1 MASSTASGSAIHWF
15 RKGLRLH
22 DNPALLEACRRSS
35 IVYPVFCMDPHFAKP
50 DTVGVNRYSFLLE
63 SLRDLD
69 SSLRVLGS
77 QLYVLQ
83 GKPADLLPSYAKK
96 WGVDLITFESDSEP
110 YARTRDAQVTHLLEE
125 QGVAVREFCSH
136 TIHSP
141 EAYLAKGGGKAPSV
155 YGSFGKLFASMGP
168 VRADLPPPT
177 DMFIAGMGA
186 GDPAYNVPTLK
197 DLGYA
202 DALEEL
208 DNQRALVGSGKV
220 TKYAGGE
227 TEALKRLQEMVAD
240 KSRAAWVLA
249 FEKPSTSPNALT
261 PSTTV
266 LSPYLKFGCLSPA
279 KFYHELDRIYAANK
293 GKGSQPPMSLHGQLL
308 WREFFYLSSVATPNF
323 DKMQG
328 NPRCK
333 QIPWQRDA
341 HKLELWKMGRT
352 GFPFIDAIMTQLRL
366 EGWIHH
372 LARHST
378 ACFLTR
384 GDLWQHW
391 EEGAKVFD
399 LYLLDGDWALN
410 NANWQWL
417 SASNFFYQYYRV
429 YSPVAF
435 GKKTDPNGDYIRMW
449 IPQLANFPAKY
460 IYEPWKAPR
469 TVQEAAHCIVGQ
481 DYPMPMIDHDS
492 ARDENLASMKAAYA
506 AQGGAEKVEDAPSKG
521 QKRKATK

>member
-110 YARTRDAQVTHLLEE
+110 YARTRDAQITHLLEE

-197 DLGYA
+197 
-202 DALEEL
+202 
-208 DNQRALVGSGKV
+208 
-220 TKYAGGE
+220 
-227 TEALKRLQEMVAD
+227 
-240 KSRAAWVLA
+240 
-249 FEKPSTSPNALT
+249 
-261 PSTTV
+261 
-266 LSPYLKFGCLSPA
+266 
-279 KFYHELDRIYAANK
+279 
-293 GKGSQPPMSLHGQLL
+293 
-308 WREFFYLSSVATPNF
+308 
-323 DKMQG
+323 G

-449 IPQLANFPAKY
+449 IPQLANFPTKY

-469 TVQEAAHCIVGQ
+469 AVQEAAHCIVGQ